1 MANNDNL
8 DTGSYA
14 AAGSDW
20 AADENFWRTNYA
32 SRPYASSDRT
42 FDFYRSAYR
51 YGHDAGQQHR
61 GRQWS
66 EVEPDLRSGWQK
78 FEAKGESAWE
88 SVKGAV
94 RDAWDRVTGR

>member
-1 MANNDNL
+1 MASNDDV

-20 AADENFWRTNYA
+20 AADENF
-32 SRPYASSDRT
+32 
-42 FDFYRSAYR
+42 
-51 YGHDAGQQHR
+51 YGHDTGRQHR
-61 GRQWS
+61 GRQWKD
-66 EVEPDLRSGWQK
+66 VEPEVRSGWQK

-94 RDAWDRVTGR
+94 RDAWDRVTGH